1 MENSNA
7 RNTKVKEKDD
17 SVIYQ
22 IQGPKSFLK
31 VKMDWANIDKVH
43 LSFVS
48 HTGRANGC
56 SPIAHVEG
64 ALRINGGDGAL
75 YFCEAI
81 LSGVMHKRRQKALND
96 AKAAGEKYP
105 ESPSYILS

>member
-48 HTGRANGC
+48 HTELPRKWLLPDC
-56 SPIAHVEG
+56 P
-64 ALRINGGDGAL
+64 R
-75 YFCEAI
+75 
-81 LSGVMHKRRQKALND
+81 
-96 AKAAGEKYP
+96 
-105 ESPSYILS
+105 